1 MISFTVSRACPVCTK
16 SGVSAAAAKKCP
28 GPGPNCPTCAN
39 FWCGFCKGKGHS
51 IKKCPVLADRKK
63 AAADATAQQRR
74 DVKAA
79 FNAGAF
85 ITKGT
90 KRNFGEKTEV
100 VRSPLQR
107 GLAAHV
113 AGPGLPRTTSRY
125 AALFEESLQEEKKA
139 ADFPELRKGK
149 VLCAEPKSTS
159 KWATLVKKTPE
170 AVPVPACPVPACP
183 VPMAVR
189 LDRVWSAVQQNKP
202 APSGKY
208 SWADEEDIGGVLQWD
223 PNDDSSW

>member
-1 MISFTVSRACPVCTK
+1 M
-16 SGVSAAAAKKCP
+16 
-28 GPGPNCPTCAN
+28 
-39 FWCGFCKGKGHS
+39 CGFCKGKGHT
-51 IKKCPVLADRKK
+51 IKKCPVLAAREK
-63 AAADATAQQRR
+63 AAADAAAQQRR

-85 ITKGT
+85 ITKGA

-100 VRSPLQR
+100 VSSPLQR

-113 AGPGLPRTTSRY
+113 AAHVASPGLPRTTTRY

-159 KWATLVKKTPE
+159 KWANLVKKTPAAPV
-170 AVPVPACPVPACP
+170 AVPAEVA
-183 VPMAVR
+183 VPMTVR

-208 SWADEEDIGGVLQWD
+208 SWADEEDIGGALQWD
-223 PNDDSSW
+223 PTEDEW